1 MFLKKSR
8 KTIHF
13 ENFIFNYQ
21 FKSVFNSL
29 LETSSGWLG
38 RTKEILPRRR
48 HFGTFVTQTALN
60 TPRKEQKKTRYKD
73 REGMPE
79 KELNSGMRKLKL
91 TIESCILLGY
101 LYKRNGQQRT
111 CLSNSRSGW
120 RLSLTSRMCKISKL
134 DNCIY

>member
-60 TPRKEQKKTRYKD
+60 TPRKEQKK
-73 REGMPE
+73 
-79 KELNSGMRKLKL
+79 L
-91 TIESCILLGY
+91 TIESCICYINVMASREHASAIRDPDGGY
-101 LYKRNGQQRT
+101 P
-111 CLSNSRSGW
+111 
-120 RLSLTSRMCKISKL
+120 
-134 DNCIY
+134 

>member
-79 KELNSGMRKLKL
+79 
-91 TIESCILLGY
+91 
-101 LYKRNGQQRT
+101 RNLIAE
-111 CLSNSRSGW
+111 CEN
-120 RLSLTSRMCKISKL
+120 
-134 DNCIY
+134 